1 MYHQIIVSCNLLKL
15 KCDMPDDIEI
25 EIIRRVFKPPKVR
38 NVRFKTLAR
47 IQFVIEF
54 LF

>member
-1 MYHQIIVSCNLLKL
+1 MYHKIIVSCNLLKL

-38 NVRFKTLAR
+38 FKTLAR

-54 LF
+54 IF